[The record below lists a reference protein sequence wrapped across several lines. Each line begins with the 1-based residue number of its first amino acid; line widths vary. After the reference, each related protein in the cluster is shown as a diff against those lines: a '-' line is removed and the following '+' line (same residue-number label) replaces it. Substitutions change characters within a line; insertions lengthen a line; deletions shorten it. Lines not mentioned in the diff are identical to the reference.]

1 MRRPGTRTLI
11 ATATAVA
18 LVAGGGAAIAA
29 TQGGSPQ
36 ADSQAVLDDAAKQL
50 GIDSGKLEH
59 ALRTA
64 LANRIDRLVAAGT
77 ITKEQ
82 GDELKERIRSQD
94 TPLFG
99 GGPLRGGPHI
109 HRFGPA
115 GHLSAAADYLG
126 VTEQQLLA
134 DLASGKSLADV
145 AKEKGKSVDGLVD
158 ALVADATKKLDD
170 AVEAGKLTD
179 AQRDQLAANLKERVT
194 ALVNGE
200 FRRGFGPRFG
210 PALRPHGA
218 FGFRF
223 RDEFRAERRD
233 SGFRVFS

>member
-1 MRRPGTRTLI
+1 MQRPGTRTLV

-29 TQGGSPQ
+29 TQFHSPQ
-36 ADSQAVLDDAAKQL
+36 AESQAVIDDAAKQL
-50 GIDSGKLEH
+50 GVDSGKLED

-64 LANRIDRLVAAGT
+64 LANRVDRAVAAGT

-82 GDELKERIRSQD
+82 GDALKARIQSPG

-99 GGPLRGGPHI
+99 GAPLRGERHL
-109 HRFGPA
+109 HHFGPA
-115 GHLSAAADYLG
+115 GDLSVAADYLG
-126 VTEQQLLA
+126 VTKEQLLA
-134 DLASGKSLADV
+134 DLRSGKSLADV

-158 ALVADATKKLDD
+158 ALVADVNRKLDD
-170 AVEAGKLTD
+170 AVKAGRLTE
-179 AQRDQLAANLKERVT
+179 AQRKELGASIEERVT

-200 FRRGFGPRFG
+200 FRRGFRPRFR
-210 PALRPHGA
+210 PALRPPGA

-223 RDEFRAERRD
+223 RDGVRPERRD

>member
-1 MRRPGTRTLI
+1 MRRPGTRTLV

-36 ADSQAVLDDAAKQL
+36 ADSQAVIDDAAKQL
-50 GIDSGKLEH
+50 GIDSGKLEE

-64 LANRIDRLVAAGT
+64 LANRIDRAVAAGT

-82 GDELKERIRSQD
+82 GDELKQRIESQD
-94 TPLFG
+94 TPIFG
-99 GGPLRGGPHI
+99 GGFRGGPHG
-109 HRFGPA
+109 HHFGPA
-115 GHLSAAADYLG
+115 GNLSAAADYLG
-126 VTEQQLLA
+126 VTEEQLRA

-158 ALVADATKKLDD
+158 ALAADVTKKLDD
-170 AVEAGKLTD
+170 AVKAGKLTD
-179 AQRDQLAANLKERVT
+179 ARRDELAARLKEQVT

-223 RDEFRAERRD
+223 RDEFRAQRRD